1 MVYSVRHR
9 SFRKVRLL
17 RDAAALLAVLCSPA
31 AAHAA
36 QTSAVIVTR
45 NAGLVTMVAH
55 ADPIVQFV
63 MVLLLLASL
72 ATWTIWIV
80 KSLDLTQAKRR
91 LARDIVILRAAQNFQ
106 QAATTSYW
114 ATVEMVRTAQA
125 ELHSGG
131 PAPSPR
137 ALEGIEERVAVQLPI
152 IESRAIHQTLSG
164 TNLLASIGATAPF
177 VGLTGTV
184 WGIMNSFL
192 GIAQSHATS
201 LAVVA
206 PGIAEALLATAMGLA
221 AAIPAVLIYNAM
233 SRSIA
238 GYRRSLAEAAS
249 FTLCVLSREIDRCA
263 PQTTSSAATHLGG
276 LSEDARISV
285 IHPIEAGRA

>member
-1 MVYSVRHR
+1 MVHNLRHR

-17 RDAAALLAVLCSPA
+17 RDASVLCAVLCSA
-31 AAHAA
+31 TTAHAT

-45 NAGLVTMVAH
+45 NAGLVAMVAH

-63 MVLLLLASL
+63 MALLLLASL

-80 KSLDLTQAKRR
+80 RSLDLTQAKRR
-91 LARDIVILRAAQNFQ
+91 LARDITTLRTAQDFR
-106 QAATTSYW
+106 QAAAASYW
-114 ATVEMVRTAQA
+114 ATAEMVHTAQT
-125 ELHSGG
+125 ELRSGG
-131 PAPSPR
+131 PTPSHR

-177 VGLTGTV
+177 VGLAGTV

-221 AAIPAVLIYNAM
+221 AAIPAVLIYNVM

-238 GYRRSLAEAAS
+238 GYRRSLMEAAS
-249 FTLCVLSREIDRCA
+249 LTLCVLSREIDRCT
-263 PQTTSSAATHLGG
+263 PQTTSSTAAHRGG
-276 LSEDARISV
+276 LLDDARVSV
-285 IHPIEAGRA
+285 IPSIEAGRA